1 MSSPTSE
8 KPTLGMRWKSW
19 GVKWRSSYWFV
30 TFVVWLGVLTDLVVY
45 SIIVPVIPFE
55 LESLGYSDV
64 STLTGWLLFAYSA
77 GLALSTVFV
86 SMFAETYKSRQVPL
100 LVGNTILIGSQ
111 IMFMEA
117 PVYWV
122 MCLARALQGIG
133 STMVWVVG
141 LALICDVTPEALVG
155 RQLGLALSG
164 LTVGTLMGPPL
175 GGALYSHL
183 GFRAPFVLGIIFAF
197 VDLIGRIL
205 IVEKSI
211 GPAATNITSPDE
223 EKADAPTEGNVVERA
238 DPSEIAAAPKAS
250 PNFGRVLITLSK
262 SPRALVA
269 GYIGMA
275 YGVMAGLQD
284 TILSLRLNDVWGL
297 DSSKI
302 GLVML
307 AAVIPT
313 IFAPPI
319 FGWLSDRQGTAL
331 IMLIGI
337 LMAIPWCGAMI
348 VEGPL
353 GLFIAAYALQ
363 SFFMSS
369 VVSPLCAELAAV
381 GRSIEGIGY
390 AHVHGIFNF
399 SFGVGSTLG
408 PIVGGQFYDHLS
420 RGFMLSYVFLM
431 AVLGCGV
438 VLTFF
443 YSGDVSIAFKIY
455 HRNAISLQQRGNVA

>member
-1 MSSPTSE
+1 MSPPTSE
-8 KPTLGMRWKSW
+8 KPTLAMRWKSW

-86 SMFAETYKSRQVPL
+86 SMFAETYKSRQIPL
-100 LVGNTILIGSQ
+100 LVGNTLLIGSQ

-155 RQLGLALSG
+155 RQLGFALSG

-197 VDLIGRIL
+197 VDLMGRIL
-205 IVEKSI
+205 IVEKSLD
-211 GPAATNITSPDE
+211 PAATITSSPDE
-223 EKADAPTEGNVVERA
+223 EKADAPTEGRA
-238 DPSEIAAAPKAS
+238 VDRAQPSESAAAPKAS

-269 GYIGMA
+269 GFIGMA
-275 YGVMAGLQD
+275 YGLMAGLQD
-284 TILSLRLNDVWGL
+284 TTLSLRLNDVWGL

-331 IMLIGI
+331 IMLI
-337 LMAIPWCGAMI
+337 
-348 VEGPL
+348 GPL

-399 SFGVGSTLG
+399 SFGVGATIG

-455 HRNAISLQQRGNVA
+455 HRNAIRLQQQGNVA